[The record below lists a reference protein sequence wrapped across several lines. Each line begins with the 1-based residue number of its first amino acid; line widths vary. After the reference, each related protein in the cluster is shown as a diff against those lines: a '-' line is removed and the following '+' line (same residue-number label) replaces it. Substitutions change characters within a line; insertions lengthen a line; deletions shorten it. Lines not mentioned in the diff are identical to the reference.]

1 MVLAMLYAVVNILFS
16 AFAGKRR
23 WKLQAAVHGFMLVA
37 LLGLLAVYAM
47 SESAADMITI
57 VTGNRANAIREALDM
72 LGGAFTLAPV
82 LVIEAALLVQAVFS
96 GLLVAIVA
104 VSYIQA
110 KLTRKATFADRA
122 VIHKTFRRAEKRAVF
137 TPIRSLWQMNCVM
150 NC

>member
-1 MVLAMLYAVVNILFS
+1 MVLVMLYAVVNILFS

-23 WKLQAAVHGFMLVA
+23 WKLQAAVHGFMLVS
-37 LLGLLAVYAM
+37 LLALLAVYAM
-47 SESAADMITI
+47 SESAADLVTI
-57 VTGNRANAIREALDM
+57 LTGNRANAIREALDM

-82 LVIEAALLVQAVFS
+82 LVIEAVLLVQAVFS

-122 VIHKTFRRAEKRAVF
+122 VIHKTFRRAEKREIF

>member
-1 MVLAMLYAVVNILFS
+1 MVLVMLYAVVNILFS

-47 SESAADMITI
+47 SESAADLVTI
-57 VTGNRANAIREALDM
+57 VTGNRANTIRGALDM

>member
-1 MVLAMLYAVVNILFS
+1 MVLVMLYAVVNILFS

-23 WKLQAAVHGFMLVA
+23 WKLQAAVHGFMLVS
-37 LLGLLAVYAM
+37 LLALLAVYAM
-47 SESAADMITI
+47 SESAADLVTI
-57 VTGNRANAIREALDM
+57 LTGNRANAIREALDM
-72 LGGAFTLAPV
+72 LDGAFTLAPV

-122 VIHKTFRRAEKRAVF
+122 VIHKTFRRAEKREIF

>member
-1 MVLAMLYAVVNILFS
+1 MVLVMLYAVVNILFS

-23 WKLQAAVHGFMLVA
+23 WKLQAAVHGFMLVS
-37 LLGLLAVYAM
+37 LLALLAVYAM
-47 SESAADMITI
+47 SESAADLVTI
-57 VTGNRANAIREALDM
+57 LTGNRANAIREALDM

-122 VIHKTFRRAEKRAVF
+122 VIYIKPSAERRKGRF
-137 TPIRSLWQMNCVM
+137 LPRSGACGR
-150 NC
+150 

>member
-1 MVLAMLYAVVNILFS
+1 MVLVMLYAVVNILFS

-47 SESAADMITI
+47 SESAADLVTI

-122 VIHKTFRRAEKRAVF
+122 VIHKTFRRAEKREIF

>member
-1 MVLAMLYAVVNILFS
+1 MVLVMLYAVVNILFS

-23 WKLQAAVHGFMLVA
+23 WKLQAAVHGFMLVT
-37 LLGLLAVYAM
+37 LLALLAVYAM
-47 SESAADMITI
+47 SESAADLVTI

-82 LVIEAALLVQAVFS
+82 LVIEAVLLVQAVFS

-122 VIHKTFRRAEKRAVF
+122 VIHKTFRRAEKREIF

>member
-1 MVLAMLYAVVNILFS
+1 MVLVMLYAVVNILFS

-23 WKLQAAVHGFMLVA
+23 WKLQAAAHGFTLVA

-47 SESAADMITI
+47 SESAADLVTI

-122 VIHKTFRRAEKRAVF
+122 VIHKTFRRAEKRVVF

>member
-1 MVLAMLYAVVNILFS
+1 MVLVMLYAVVNILFS

-47 SESAADMITI
+47 SESAADLVTI

-122 VIHKTFRRAEKRAVF
+122 VIHKTFRRAEKRVVF

>member
-1 MVLAMLYAVVNILFS
+1 MVLVMLYAVVNILFS

-23 WKLQAAVHGFMLVA
+23 WKLQAAVHGFMLVS
-37 LLGLLAVYAM
+37 LLALLAVYAM
-47 SESAADMITI
+47 SESAADLVTI
-57 VTGNRANAIREALDM
+57 LTGNRANAIREALDM

-122 VIHKTFRRAEKRAVF
+122 VIHTTFRRAEKREIF

>member
-1 MVLAMLYAVVNILFS
+1 MVLVMLYAVVNILFS

-23 WKLQAAVHGFMLVA
+23 WKLQAVVHGFMLVS
-37 LLGLLAVYAM
+37 LLALLAVYAM
-47 SESAADMITI
+47 SESAADLVTI
-57 VTGNRANAIREALDM
+57 LTGNRANAIREALDM

-122 VIHKTFRRAEKRAVF
+122 VIHKTFRRAEKREIF

>member
-1 MVLAMLYAVVNILFS
+1 MVLVMLYAVVNILFS

-37 LLGLLAVYAM
+37 LLALLAVYAM
-47 SESAADMITI
+47 SESAADLVTI
-57 VTGNRANAIREALDM
+57 MTGNRANAIREALDM

-122 VIHKTFRRAEKRAVF
+122 VIHKTFRRAEKRVVF

>member
-1 MVLAMLYAVVNILFS
+1 MVLVMLYAVVNILFS
-16 AFAGKRR
+16 AFVGKRR

-37 LLGLLAVYAM
+37 LLALLAVYAM
-47 SESAADMITI
+47 SESAADLVTI

-122 VIHKTFRRAEKRAVF
+122 VIHKTFRRAEKRVVF

>member
-1 MVLAMLYAVVNILFS
+1 MVLVMLYAVVNILFS

-23 WKLQAAVHGFMLVA
+23 WKLQAAVHGFMLVS
-37 LLGLLAVYAM
+37 LLALLAVYAM
-47 SESAADMITI
+47 SESAADLVTI

-122 VIHKTFRRAEKRAVF
+122 VIHKTFRRAEKRVVF

>member
-1 MVLAMLYAVVNILFS
+1 MVLVMLYAVVNILFS

-23 WKLQAAVHGFMLVA
+23 WKLQAAAHGFMLVA

-47 SESAADMITI
+47 SESAADLVTI

-82 LVIEAALLVQAVFS
+82 LVIEAVLLVQAVFS

-122 VIHKTFRRAEKRAVF
+122 VIHKTFRRAEKRVVF

>member
-1 MVLAMLYAVVNILFS
+1 MVLVMLYAVVNILFS

-23 WKLQAAVHGFMLVA
+23 WKLQAAVHGFMLVS
-37 LLGLLAVYAM
+37 LLALLAVYAM
-47 SESAADMITI
+47 SESAADLVTI

-82 LVIEAALLVQAVFS
+82 LVIEAVLLVQAVFS

-122 VIHKTFRRAEKRAVF
+122 VIHKTFRRAEKREIF

>member
-1 MVLAMLYAVVNILFS
+1 MVLVMLYAVVNILFS

-23 WKLQAAVHGFMLVA
+23 WKLQAAVHGFMLVS
-37 LLGLLAVYAM
+37 LLALLAVYAM
-47 SESAADMITI
+47 SESAADLVTI
-57 VTGNRANAIREALDM
+57 LTGNRANAIREALDM

-122 VIHKTFRRAEKRAVF
+122 VIHKTFRRTEKREIF

>member
-1 MVLAMLYAVVNILFS
+1 MVLVMLYAVVNILFS

-23 WKLQAAVHGFMLVA
+23 WKLQAAHGFMLVA

-47 SESAADMITI
+47 SESAADLVTI

-122 VIHKTFRRAEKRAVF
+122 VIHKTFRRAEKRVVF

>member
-1 MVLAMLYAVVNILFS
+1 MVLVMLYAVVNILFS

-23 WKLQAAVHGFMLVA
+23 WKLQAAVHGFMLVS
-37 LLGLLAVYAM
+37 LLALLAVYAM
-47 SESAADMITI
+47 SESAADLVTI
-57 VTGNRANAIREALDM
+57 LTGNRANAIREALDM

-122 VIHKTFRRAEKRAVF
+122 VIHKTFRRAEKREIF

>member
-1 MVLAMLYAVVNILFS
+1 MVLVMLYAVVNILFS

-23 WKLQAAVHGFMLVA
+23 WKLQAAAHGFMLVA
-37 LLGLLAVYAM
+37 LLAVYAM
-47 SESAADMITI
+47 SESAADLVTI

-122 VIHKTFRRAEKRAVF
+122 VIHKTFRRAEKRVVF

>member
-1 MVLAMLYAVVNILFS
+1 MVLVMLYAVVNILFS

-23 WKLQAAVHGFMLVA
+23 WKLQAAVHGFMLVS
-37 LLGLLAVYAM
+37 LLTLLAVYAM
-47 SESAADMITI
+47 SESAADLVTI
-57 VTGNRANAIREALDM
+57 LTGNRANAIREALDM

-110 KLTRKATFADRA
+110 KLTRKAAFADRA
-122 VIHKTFRRAEKRAVF
+122 VIHKTFRRAEKREIF